1 MERKVVLL
9 LVCESRAFNPG
20 SKSNPL
26 FLHVGPRHPLGI
38 LIAKLPGDQGLTSPA
53 TRAVHTARHP
63 GPLDQSSSLGQTV
76 ALGGGRGHQEPGVK
90 DGYIIQRTAEM
101 APVCLPVK

>member
-1 MERKVVLL
+1 MSYGAGTRVRLPDPEGPWLLGLVDGEVGGGACISGPCWPVL
-9 LVCESRAFNPG
+9 
-20 SKSNPL
+20 
-26 FLHVGPRHPLGI
+26 
-38 LIAKLPGDQGLTSPA
+38 
-53 TRAVHTARHP
+53 
-63 GPLDQSSSLGQTV
+63 